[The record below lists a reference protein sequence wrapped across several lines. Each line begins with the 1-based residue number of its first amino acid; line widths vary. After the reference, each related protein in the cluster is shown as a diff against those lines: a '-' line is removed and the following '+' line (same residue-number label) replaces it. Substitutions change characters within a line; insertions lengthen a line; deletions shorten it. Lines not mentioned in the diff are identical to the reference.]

1 MRVSRNWL
9 SDYVDF
15 DDLSYEGFSD
25 LITTRVAEV
34 DGIEKVASP
43 VDVAMLVL
51 IKSAKPHPEKPG
63 LKVLT
68 VATGKEE
75 LQVVCGAPN
84 VTVGALAVYLP
95 PGAEFY
101 AKAEAGL
108 SKVEVR
114 DIAGVQ
120 SNGVL
125 VSEMELGLGSDHAGI
140 MLFSAE
146 TSNLK
151 PGTKLLTVTGGSDT
165 VIELDNKSLTHRP
178 DLWSHYGFAREI
190 AAVLRRPLKNVAD
203 RFADDSPA
211 GAELWAN
218 LGAGSGKAR
227 FGVEIGK
234 ETKVRRFTG
243 LEIEGVSA
251 MPSPLWMR
259 RRLFAVGA
267 GVRNLL
273 IDLSNYV
280 MFDIGQPNHAY
291 DADGLQGTKL
301 FVRNASSDE
310 LFVGLDGIERKL
322 TVEDVVIAD
331 TMGPVSLGG
340 IIGGN
345 RSSILDTTKRLFLE
359 SANFDPVG
367 IRQTAKRYSI
377 RTDASN
383 RFEKSQSPFAPPLA
397 IQRFTE
403 LLLAAQPN
411 ARVHGGV
418 VDSFPGKPAPIS
430 VSTRYG
436 YIRERLG
443 KELPDN
449 EISGILTAL
458 GFGLSENKGELQV
471 NVPYYRATRDI
482 SIPDDLVE
490 EVGRVYGYEN
500 IPECSPLIESSASRT
515 IPIKAFENRVRDMLA
530 GAGFSESYNY
540 SFMDGGL
547 AERLG
552 YSTKEAVSLL
562 NPIDSNQDLM
572 RTTLVPGMLDFIG
585 RNVRYTERVNLFEL
599 GRSYEQRESAAHN
612 ALKLRVPTKDAP
624 SLERRLLVLGYVS
637 GVSEELLQS
646 LQSPALSSGG
656 DFYALAA
663 VVRRVCKL
671 VSHKPVVL
679 SPLTNASSASAS
691 ADFSVSKSWMHPFRM
706 ASISVNGVQLGI
718 IAEVSPGVIQDC
730 NSRAVVA
737 ELDLELLLECDPG
750 VELFK
755 HLPKYPDSFFEMS
768 VVMPEKDTYEKLHRL
783 ILKNIDNALLRR
795 IEVLAVY
802 QGKPLKSEEKSVS
815 VKLYLGSD
823 EGTLSGEAL
832 TVIQDRL
839 MSAVESSSY
848 ALRR

>member
-43 VDVAMLVL
+43 VDVAVLVL
-51 IKSAKPHPEKPG
+51 IKAAKPHPEKPG

-68 VATGKEE
+68 IATGKEE

-114 DIAGVQ
+114 DVAGVK
-120 SNGVL
+120 SMGVL

-151 PGTKLLTVTGGSDT
+151 AGAKLSTVTGGSDT

-190 AAVLRRPLKNVAD
+190 AAVMRRPLKNVAD
-203 RFADDSPA
+203 RFADDTAA
-211 GAELWAN
+211 GAELLAK

-227 FGVEIGK
+227 FGIEIAK
-234 ETKVRRFTG
+234 DVKCRRFSG

-273 IDLSNYV
+273 VDLSNYV
-280 MFDIGQPNHAY
+280 MHDIGQPNHAY
-291 DADGLQGTKL
+291 DADLLQGTKIS
-301 FVRNASSDE
+301 VRQAAAGE
-310 LFVGLDGIERKL
+310 LFVGLDGVERRL
-322 TVEDVVIAD
+322 VAEDIVIAD
-331 TMGPVSLGG
+331 TMGPVALGG
-340 IIGGN
+340 VIGGS

-359 SANFDPVG
+359 SANFDPVV
-367 IRQTAKRYSI
+367 IRQTAKRYAI

-383 RFEKSQSPFAPPLA
+383 RFEKSQSPYSPPLA

-403 LLLAAQPN
+403 LLLQCQPN

-418 VDSFPGKPAPIS
+418 VDAFPGKPAPIS
-430 VSTRYG
+430 ISTRYG

-443 KELPDN
+443 KELADN

-458 GFGLSENKGELQV
+458 GFSLNEKGGELQV
-471 NVPYYRATRDI
+471 SVPYYRATRDI

-500 IPECSPLIESSASRT
+500 IPECPPLIESSASRT
-515 IPIKAFENRVRDMLA
+515 IPIKAFENRVRDLLA
-530 GAGFSESYNY
+530 GAGFSEAYNY
-540 SFMDGGL
+540 SFMDGET
-547 AERLG
+547 AKRLG
-552 YSTKEAVSLL
+552 YSTAEAASLL

-585 RNVRYTERVNLFEL
+585 RNARYTDKINLFEL
-599 GRSYEQRESAAHN
+599 GRSYELRESAAHN
-612 ALKLRVPTKDAP
+612 ALKFRVPTKDAP
-624 SLERRLLVLGYVS
+624 SLERRLLALGYVS
-637 GVSEELLQS
+637 GVSEESLQT
-646 LQSPALSSGG
+646 LQSPALSAGG
-656 DFYALAA
+656 DFYAVAA
-663 VVRRVCKL
+663 VVRRVCRL
-671 VSHKPVVL
+671 VSHKEVVFSGL
-679 SPLTNASSASAS
+679 SASAGVTPA
-691 ADFSVSKSWMHPFRM
+691 ADFSTQKSWMHPFRG
-706 ASISVNGVQLGI
+706 AQILVNGVPLGV
-718 IAEVSPGVIQDC
+718 IAEVSPGVVQDLK
-730 NSRAVVA
+730 SRAVIA
-737 ELDLELLLECDPG
+737 ELDLELLLECDLG

-768 VVMPEKDTYEKLHRL
+768 VVMPEKEPFEKLNQL
-783 ILKNIDNALLRR
+783 ILKNLDNSLLRR

-802 QGKPLKSEEKSVS
+802 QGKPLKSGEKSVS

-823 EGTLSGEAL
+823 EGTLSGEELSAL
-832 TVIQDRL
+832 QDRL
-839 MSAVESSSY
+839 MTAVESSSY
-848 ALRR
+848 SLRR